1 MWRCIDDMDAAS
13 MYARDLAVAA
23 SRRGHLNVNG
33 WDGDLFDDKN
43 GGYFVFDEGK
53 NQFCWDSKYDSTG
66 ELCYDYDY
74 SLNPDVKMWNSN
86 RNGYYKISVDPD
98 SQSLQFYCM
107 ESGSDK
113 LTTDC

>member
-1 MWRCIDDMDAAS
+1 MRELCLRPRYSPRRDALHCENTHTTTS
-13 MYARDLAVAA
+13 RRVAA
-23 SRRGHLNVNG
+23 FSVNE
-33 WDGDLFDDKN
+33 F
-43 GGYFVFDEGK
+43 
-53 NQFCWDSKYDSTG
+53 SG

-74 SLNPDVKMWNSN
+74 TLNPDVKMWNSN

>member
-1 MWRCIDDMDAAS
+1 MPRLLIDS
-13 MYARDLAVAA
+13 
-23 SRRGHLNVNG
+23 
-33 WDGDLFDDKN
+33 FDP
-43 GGYFVFDEGK
+43 
-53 NQFCWDSKYDSTG
+53 Q
-66 ELCYDYDY
+66 YDYDY

>member
-1 MWRCIDDMDAAS
+1 MRT
-13 MYARDLAVAA
+13 
-23 SRRGHLNVNG
+23 
-33 WDGDLFDDKN
+33 
-43 GGYFVFDEGK
+43 
-53 NQFCWDSKYDSTG
+53 TG
-66 ELCYDYDY
+66 ELCYGYDY

>member
-1 MWRCIDDMDAAS
+1 MPSSVLLHHSLEPTPRKLCKATTHALTSAPRAS
-13 MYARDLAVAA
+13 FTRF
-23 SRRGHLNVNG
+23 SRRSR
-33 WDGDLFDDKN
+33 
-43 GGYFVFDEGK
+43 DETP
-53 NQFCWDSKYDSTG
+53 QTARLAAPETVADSLK
-66 ELCYDYDY
+66 
-74 SLNPDVKMWNSN
+74 PDVKMWNSN

>member
-1 MWRCIDDMDAAS
+1 MRS
-13 MYARDLAVAA
+13 PLAPRV
-23 SRRGHLNVNG
+23 
-33 WDGDLFDDKN
+33 
-43 GGYFVFDEGK
+43 
-53 NQFCWDSKYDSTG
+53 ST
-66 ELCYDYDY
+66 YDYDY
-74 SLNPDVKMWNSN
+74 TLNPDVKMWNKN